1 MEYDE
6 LECSKKDQA
15 QGSNF
20 EYHKLLRAPCEVTLD
35 RMTIVVKSAVV
46 VNWKKRQNQIARL
59 CIRASVSGCGPIK
72 P

>member
-46 VNWKKRQNQIARL
+46 VN
-59 CIRASVSGCGPIK
+59 
-72 P
+72 